1 MPPNKEPER
10 GWGGIKEKVGRR
22 EGERETDFEILNVPK
37 KILENEAVTAYATCA
52 DHIKDM

>member
-1 MPPNKEPER
+1 M
-10 GWGGIKEKVGRR
+10 GGEIKEKVGRR